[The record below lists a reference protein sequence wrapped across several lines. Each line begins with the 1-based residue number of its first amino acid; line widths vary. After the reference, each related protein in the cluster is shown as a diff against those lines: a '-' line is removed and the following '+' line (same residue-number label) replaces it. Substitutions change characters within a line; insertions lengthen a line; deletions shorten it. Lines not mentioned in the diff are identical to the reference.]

1 MWVMGGLGYGGGRA
15 GGGVL
20 RKNEGWTAFGGDGG
34 GGSCGGGGLGYGGAE
49 PRQVKSAEKTVGRAM
64 NG

>member
-1 MWVMGGLGYGGGRA
+1 MAVGVLAVVVGAGIWRGGA

-34 GGSCGGGGLGYGGAE
+34 GGGAGIWWGRAGGGVLRKNEG
-49 PRQVKSAEKTVGRAM
+49 
-64 NG
+64 